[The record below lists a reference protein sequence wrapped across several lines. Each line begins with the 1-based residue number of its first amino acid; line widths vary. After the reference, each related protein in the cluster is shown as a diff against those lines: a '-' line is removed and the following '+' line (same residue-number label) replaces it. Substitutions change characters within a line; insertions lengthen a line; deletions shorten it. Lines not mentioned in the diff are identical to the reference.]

1 MGCCWPRLTPPPRPT
16 PPPQPNPV
24 EGEGEGNDKG
34 KGKGKGKGRGRR
46 PDCYLSNAELAE
58 VRLERRQWRRW
69 Q

>member
-34 KGKGKGKGRGRR
+34 KGKGKGRGRR